1 MMAYQVCPLLR
12 GTPSRWRN
20 GTDPLIHRS
29 GKKSRS
35 PAVVVPSGDQGE
47 NDSNSA
53 SDAPPPAR
61 GDESSHSFFVWAGA
75 FYFHL
80 FN

>member
-12 GTPSRWRN
+12 GTPSRRRN
-20 GTDPLIHRS
+20 GTGPLTHRS
-29 GKKSRS
+29 DKKSRS

-47 NDSNSA
+47 NDSDSA
-53 SDAPPPAR
+53 SDAPC
-61 GDESSHSFFVWAGA
+61 GDEGSRSFFVWAGA
-75 FYFHL
+75 FYFNL